1 VIDGLAHL
9 VWREPL
15 WLWLALYPWIFWAL
29 RGFINRP
36 RGSNYADPQLMPWAR
51 ARTTSRF
58 EPRRLW
64 RHAVLALAWL
74 LFAMAMSGPRI
85 AETDYDQSKENYTE
99 LMVVL
104 DVSRS
109 MTARDVV
116 PSRLE
121 RAKLELQD
129 LIARA
134 GRLKIGLVVYA
145 ARAHLMTPPTDDKT
159 VLRHALQVLRFGLL
173 PTEGSNLQG
182 AIEFA
187 AKSFTSEQS
196 AHAILLVTDGE
207 IPVDGATAEERLD
220 DTVSQLAQQGIAF
233 YALGIGTLE
242 GAPLLAQQGGWLSYR
257 GKAVISKLH
266 EDRLQKLT
274 ILGNGRYAAVSGT
287 DAEWQ
292 ALYDQ
297 NIRYL
302 HTVDNIRKGDSLIEW
317 HELYGWCLI
326 PAALLMLLAYVEPR
340 RGSLATSHFL
350 WLAVFVIF
358 GWVNPPLAHASDE
371 SWQQRA
377 YQAYSNK
384 SYLEAKQGYARVAG
398 YAGRMGEGSSAYRL
412 GRYQESIQLFTQAI
426 LDADT
431 DAQRAR
437 AVFNMANSHY
447 QLEDYGAA
455 VALYRETL
463 RYDPSD
469 HAAQLNLNFAIAM
482 QKQQQRNGDSGG
494 TARQGRG
501 PRTSRPPEGTD
512 VTSGKLSIDD
522 QDDARPPAIP
532 GIPDTQPLSE
542 SDLIAQGIFHSRL
555 AVQQATEFKDPTW
568 HYAATSVE
576 RIVLQA
582 NSLKV
587 DESILW
593 KRIFEGEESF
603 PAPVE
608 TPHELPD
615 MPPW

>member
-1 VIDGLAHL
+1 MIDSVSHL

-15 WLWLALYPWIFWAL
+15 WLWLALYPWLFWAL
-29 RGFINRP
+29 RGFMGRP
-36 RGSNYADPQLMPWAR
+36 RGKDYAEPQLMPWAR

-64 RHAVLALAWL
+64 RQVVLALAWL
-74 LFAMAMSGPRI
+74 LFAMAMAGPRI
-85 AETDYDQSKENYTE
+85 AENDYKQDKENYTE

-134 GRLKIGLVVYA
+134 ERQKIGLVVYA
-145 ARAHLMTPPTDDKT
+145 ARAHLMIPPTDDKT
-159 VLRHALQVLRFGLL
+159 VLRHALQVLRYGLL

-187 AKSFTSEQS
+187 SKRFTSEQS
-196 AHAILLVTDGE
+196 VRALLLVTDGE
-207 IPVDGATAEERLD
+207 IPTNDATAEARLD
-220 DTVSQLAQQGIAF
+220 DMVSQLAQQGVAL
-233 YALGIGTLE
+233 YALGIGTPE
-242 GAPLLAQQGGWLSYR
+242 GAPLLAQQGGWLRYR
-257 GKAVISKLH
+257 NEAVVSKLH
-266 EDRLQKLT
+266 EDRLQELAV
-274 ILGNGRYAAVSGT
+274 LGNGRYSAVSET

-292 ALYDQ
+292 KLYDQ
-297 NIRYL
+297 NIKYL
-302 HTVDNIRKGDSLIEW
+302 QTVDTIRKGDSLIEW
-317 HELYGWCLI
+317 RELYGWCLI
-326 PAALLMLLAYVEPR
+326 PAALLMLLTYVEPR
-340 RGSLATSHFL
+340 RGSLGTSHLL
-350 WLAVFVIF
+350 WLVVFVIS
-358 GWVNPPLAHASDE
+358 GWLNPPLAHASDE

-398 YAGRMGEGSSAYRL
+398 YGGRMGEGSSAYRL
-412 GRYQESIQLFTQAI
+412 GEYQEAVQLFTQAI
-426 LDADT
+426 LDADN

-437 AVFNMANSHY
+437 AVFNLANSHY
-447 QLEDYGAA
+447 QLEDYGSA
-455 VALYRETL
+455 VTLYREVL
-463 RYDPSD
+463 RYAPNNQ
-469 HAAQLNLNFAIAM
+469 AAQLNLDFAIAM
-482 QKQQQRNGDSGG
+482 QKQQQRDGDSSGSG
-494 TARQGRG
+494 RQGRG
-501 PRTSRPPEGTD
+501 PRTTLPPEGTD
-512 VTSGKLSIDD
+512 VTSGNLSIDD
-522 QDDARPPAIP
+522 EDDAKPPPIPAIP
-532 GIPDTQPLSE
+532 DSQPLPE

-587 DESILW
+587 NESILW
-593 KRIFEGEESF
+593 KRIFEAEEDF

-608 TPHELPD
+608 TPRELPD
-615 MPPW
+615 MTPW